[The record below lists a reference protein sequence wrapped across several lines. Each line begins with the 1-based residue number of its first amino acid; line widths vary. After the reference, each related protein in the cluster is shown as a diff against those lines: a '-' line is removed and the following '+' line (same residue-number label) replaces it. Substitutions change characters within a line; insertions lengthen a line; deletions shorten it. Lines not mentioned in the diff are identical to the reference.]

1 MAEGYEALRHGV
13 GAHRLAVD
21 AVAVAGR
28 DATSYLQGQLS
39 QDVAPL
45 GVGDAAAALLLEP
58 DGKLSALV
66 RVTRTSD
73 DAYVL
78 DTDAGFGE
86 AVAARLQRF
95 KLRTKVAIEQLDWP
109 CVALRGE
116 GVGGVPGIGEGV
128 GGVPGIG
135 EGVGGAS
142 HGAGPPF
149 VLAVDWNGVRGV
161 DLLGPG
167 ADALVPADA
176 TWCDAAAWEALRVEA
191 GIPKMGAELDSRTI
205 AAEAHLVERTVSFT
219 KGCYTGQELV
229 ARLDARGSRVAR
241 RLCGVVA
248 DDAGPGEAEE
258 LVGAVLWTPDAGKVV
273 GRCTSASWCPGLGQV
288 GALAYL
294 HRSVEVPGAV
304 VWARTEDVPA
314 ARRRP
319 GQVRALPLVG

>member
-1 MAEGYEALRHGV
+1 MTVRAPEPEGYEALRHGV
-13 GAHRLAVD
+13 GAYRVAVD
-21 AVAVAGR
+21 TVSVAGR
-28 DATSYLQGQLS
+28 DATAYLQGQLS
-39 QDVAPL
+39 QDISPLEIGGCAP
-45 GVGDAAAALLLEP
+45 ALLLEP
-58 DGKLSALV
+58 DGKLSAFV

-78 DTDAGFGE
+78 DTDAGFGD
-86 AVAARLQRF
+86 AVMARLQRF
-95 KLRTKVAIEQLDWP
+95 KLRTKVAIEGLDWP
-109 CVALRGE
+109 CIALRGE
-116 GVGGVPGIGEGV
+116 RVGGGPA
-128 GGVPGIG
+128 
-135 EGVGGAS
+135 GGAS

-149 VLAVDWNGVRGV
+149 VLPVDWNGVRGV

-176 TWCDAAAWEALRVEA
+176 SWCDAAAWEALRVEA

-241 RLCGVVA
+241 RLCGIIA
-248 DDAGPGEAEE
+248 GDAGPGEAEE

-273 GRCTSASWCPGLGQV
+273 GRCTSASWCPGLGHV

-294 HRSVEVPGAV
+294 HRSVDLPSVV

-319 GQVRALPLVG
+319 AKARSLPLVD